1 MTAVKFWLL
10 RRKTAGSGEVEAM
23 QQAEEADVL
32 IIGAG
37 PAGLA
42 LAIEMG
48 RLGIECMIVERNDRV
63 GYSPRAKTT
72 NVRTREHLRRWGIA
86 ENLRKASKLPADYPS
101 NVVFATRMDAPQL
114 TRIENALCCDPAKS
128 DLYSESAQWVPQY
141 VLEEVL
147 RAHAVGFP
155 SVKLYFNSSFV
166 SAEQDENG
174 VTAVLES
181 TETKERREVR
191 SRYLIGADGAR
202 STVRAHIG
210 AVMSGQHG
218 FAKNYNVQFRAP
230 ELAGLHAQGP
240 AIMYWMI
247 NDDVPSLLG
256 PMDGEGLW
264 YFIATRIDE
273 KDELDPKAMIRK
285 ATHLD
290 FEMEILGGD
299 PWYAHNLIA
308 DKYSDGRIFLAGD
321 ACHLHPPFGGYGM
334 NMGIGDA
341 VDLGWKMAA
350 VLQGWGGQ
358 TLLDSYEQERRPVH
372 KWTMDEAIA
381 NYSALGNQLA
391 IGGMEEPGP
400 VGDATRR
407 EAGEVIYTAKLRE
420 FKSLGAVLGYRYDGS
435 PVVVP
440 DGTSIPVQQSMIYQ
454 PSARPGCLAPHLW
467 LTDGSSLYDHFG
479 EGFTLLCTVDDAQDE
494 YLEQCERAGRDAAS
508 LAIPLTILAPS
519 DKRLRRRYQ
528 AFFALIRPDQ
538 HVAWRGDEIPADFA
552 QILRKVTGAY
562 AARDLQSAPLS
573 PPTDTAQA
581 TAAATAA

>member
-1 MTAVKFWLL
+1 MQQPERVEPEQA
-10 RRKTAGSGEVEAM
+10 EVE
-23 QQAEEADVL
+23 QADVL

-48 RLGIECMIVERNDRV
+48 RLGIHCTLIEQNDRV

-86 ENLRKASKLPADYPS
+86 DELRKASKLPADYPS
-101 NVVFATRMDAPQL
+101 NVVFAARMDAPQL
-114 TRIENALCCDPAKS
+114 TRIENALCCSPLKS

-147 RAHAVGFP
+147 RAKAVSFP
-155 SVKLYFNSSFV
+155 CVKLYFNSSFL
-166 SAEQDENG
+166 SAQQDDEG
-174 VTAVLES
+174 VTTLIEDVGS
-181 TETKERREVR
+181 KQRRSIR

-202 STVRAHIG
+202 SAVRLHIG

-230 ELAGLHAQGP
+230 ALAQLHAQGP

-247 NDDVPSLLG
+247 NDEVPSLLG

-290 FEMEILGGD
+290 FDMEILGGD

-308 DKYSDGRIFLAGD
+308 DKYSDGRIFLVGD

-350 VLQGWGGQ
+350 VLKGWGGPG
-358 TLLDSYEQERRPVH
+358 LLESYEQERRPIH

-391 IGGMEEPGP
+391 IGGLEDPGP

-435 PVVVP
+435 PIVVP
-440 DGTSIPVQQSMIYQ
+440 DGTSIPPQQSMIYQ
-454 PSARPGCLAPHLW
+454 PSARPGCLAPHVW
-467 LTDGSSLYDHFG
+467 LADGSSLYDHFG
-479 EGFTLLCTVDDAQDE
+479 NGFTLLCTQGEPSAESEHAARQ
-494 YLEQCERAGRDAAS
+494 AAS
-508 LAIPLTILAPS
+508 LGVPLTILAPS
-519 DKRLRRRYQ
+519 DKRLKRRYQ
-528 AFFALIRPDQ
+528 AAYALIRPDQ
-538 HVAWRGDEIPADFA
+538 HVAWRGDEVPADFGA
-552 QILRKVTGAY
+552 ILRRAVGAEGAESAEGNHQSVTGL
-562 AARDLQSAPLS
+562 RSSAES
-573 PPTDTAQA
+573 VGASTR
-581 TAAATAA
+581 